1 MSNFYL
7 ILRNLF
13 FNIAYQTGISKP
25 LRSMLVKNNDL
36 VILTFHRVS
45 DDIDQMWPPMPI
57 QSFRSLMEK
66 LAKTFRIIDIND
78 IKKLPDRPGP
88 PFMAVTFDDGYSDFI
103 ENAAPILLDLGI
115 PACLNICP
123 LLVDRGTPPWTQ
135 VLSVYLNSMETDP
148 GVVPSLQN
156 NYLKLP
162 DGSNFVISKPVHQK
176 MFMELCKSIY
186 LMDDEKRRAWL
197 DNLTENLNLNF
208 DLYSMMT
215 WNDVRSC
222 IQNGFSIG
230 SHSYS
235 HRNLSQVKEPELL
248 ETEISF
254 SRQRILEETGIAPS
268 VFTFPNGQYNDS
280 LLKIVEESGYS
291 IALLHGINLVDL
303 IDNEKPANVNNI
315 NDSDGLLC
323 LPRIDGDSGL
333 NWRETVLKSSGFHY
347 QLKRITNFR
356 RRLNLGEQ
364 AFRG

>member
-1 MSNFYL
+1 MMSNYIQ

-25 LRSMLVKNNDL
+25 FRSMLVKNRNL
-36 VILTFHRVS
+36 MILTFHRVS
-45 DDIDQMWPPMPI
+45 DDVDQMWPPIPI
-57 QSFRSLMEK
+57 ESFRSLMEK
-66 LAKTFRIIDIND
+66 LAKTFQIIDIND
-78 IKKLPDRPGP
+78 VKKLPNHPGP
-88 PFMAVTFDDGYSDFI
+88 PFMVVTFDDGYSDCI

-123 LLVDRGTPPWTQ
+123 FLVDKGTPPWTQ
-135 VLSVYLNSMETDP
+135 VLSVYLNSMETDL
-148 GVVPSLQN
+148 GAAPSLQYK
-156 NYLKLP
+156 YLKLP
-162 DGSNFVISKPVHQK
+162 DGSNFVISKPVSQK
-176 MFMELCKSIY
+176 MFMELCNSLY

-197 DNLTENLNLNF
+197 DKLTENLSLNF

-235 HRNLSQVKEPELL
+235 HRNLCQVKEPELL

-268 VFTFPNGQYNDS
+268 VFAFPNGQYNDS
-280 LLKIVEESGYS
+280 LLKIVEENGYS

-303 IDNEKPANVNNI
+303 INNEKPANLNII

-323 LPRIDGDSGL
+323 LPRIDAEK

-347 QLKRITNFR
+347 QMKRIINFR
-356 RRLNLGEQ
+356 RRRDLGGQ

>member
-1 MSNFYL
+1 MVSNCIQ

-25 LRSMLVKNNDL
+25 FRSMLVKNKNL
-36 VILTFHRVS
+36 MILTFHRVS

-57 QSFRSLMEK
+57 ESFRLLMEK
-66 LAKTFRIIDIND
+66 LAKTYRIIDINN
-78 IKKLPDRPGP
+78 ITKLPDRPGP
-88 PFMAVTFDDGYSDFI
+88 PFMVVTFDDGYSDFI

-123 LLVDRGTPPWTQ
+123 FLVDRGIPPWTQ
-135 VLSVYLNSMETDP
+135 VLSVYLNSKETDL
-148 GVVPSLQN
+148 GAVPSLQ
-156 NYLKLP
+156 LP
-162 DGSNFVISKPVHQK
+162 DGSNFVISKPVNQK
-176 MFMELCKSIY
+176 MFNELCIDLY

-215 WNDVRSC
+215 WDDIRSC

-280 LLKIVEESGYS
+280 LLKMVEESGYS
-291 IALLHGINLVDL
+291 IALLHGINQVDL
-303 IDNEKPANVNNI
+303 INNEKPANLNII
-315 NDSDGLLC
+315 NDSDELLC
-323 LPRIDGDSGL
+323 LPRIEAEK
-333 NWRETVLKSSGFHY
+333 NWRETLLKSSGFHY
-347 QLKRITNFR
+347 QMKRILNFR
-356 RRLNLGEQ
+356 RRRDLGGQ
-364 AFRG
+364 AFHG

>member
-1 MSNFYL
+1 M
-7 ILRNLF
+7 
-13 FNIAYQTGISKP
+13 
-25 LRSMLVKNNDL
+25 V
-36 VILTFHRVS
+36 
-45 DDIDQMWPPMPI
+45 
-57 QSFRSLMEK
+57 
-66 LAKTFRIIDIND
+66 
-78 IKKLPDRPGP
+78 
-88 PFMAVTFDDGYSDFI
+88 VTFDDGYSDCI

-115 PACLNICP
+115 PACFNICP

-135 VLSVYLNSMETDP
+135 VLSVYLNSIETDL
-148 GVVPSLQN
+148 GVVPSLQ
-156 NYLKLP
+156 LP
-162 DGSNFVISKPVHQK
+162 DGSNFVISKPVNQK
-176 MFMELCKSIY
+176 MFMELCKNLY

-197 DNLTENLNLNF
+197 DNLTENVNRNF

-215 WNDVRSC
+215 WDDIRSC

-235 HRNLSQVKEPELL
+235 HRNLSQVKEPEVL

-303 IDNEKPANVNNI
+303 IDNDKPANLNII

-323 LPRIDGDSGL
+323 LPRIEAEK
-333 NWRETVLKSSGFHY
+333 NWRETLLKSSGFHY
-347 QLKRITNFR
+347 QMKRITNFR
-356 RRLNLGEQ
+356 RRGDLGGQ
-364 AFRG
+364 ASRG

>member
-1 MSNFYL
+1 MRSNFYL

-13 FNIAYQTGISKP
+13 FNIAYQTGVSKP
-25 LRSMLVKNNDL
+25 LRSMLVKNKNL
-36 VILTFHRVS
+36 MILTFHRVS

-88 PFMAVTFDDGYSDFI
+88 PFMVVTFDDGYSDFI
-103 ENAAPILLDLGI
+103 ENAAPILLHLGI
-115 PACLNICP
+115 PASLNICP
-123 LLVDRGTPPWTQ
+123 SLVDRGTPPWTQ
-135 VLSVYLNSMETDP
+135 VLSVYLNSKETDL
-148 GVVPSLQN
+148 GAVPSLQ
-156 NYLKLP
+156 LP
-162 DGSNFVISKPVHQK
+162 DGSNFVISKPVNQK
-176 MFMELCKSIY
+176 MFDELCIDLY

-235 HRNLSQVKEPELL
+235 HRILSQVKEPELL

-303 IDNEKPANVNNI
+303 IDNEKPANLNII

-323 LPRIDGDSGL
+323 LPRIEPEK
-333 NWRETVLKSSGFHY
+333 NWRETLLKSSGFHY
-347 QLKRITNFR
+347 QMKRITNFR
-356 RRLNLGEQ
+356 RRGDLGGQ
-364 AFRG
+364 ASHG

>member
-1 MSNFYL
+1 MMSNYIQ

-25 LRSMLVKNNDL
+25 FRSMLVKNRNL
-36 VILTFHRVS
+36 MILTFHRVS
-45 DDIDQMWPPMPI
+45 DDVDQMWPPIPI
-57 QSFRSLMEK
+57 ESFRSLMEK
-66 LAKTFRIIDIND
+66 LAKIFQIIDIND
-78 IKKLPDRPGP
+78 VKKLSNHSGP
-88 PFMAVTFDDGYSDFI
+88 PFMVVTFDDGYSDCI

-123 LLVDRGTPPWTQ
+123 FLVERGTPPWTQ

-148 GVVPSLQN
+148 GVVPPLQYK
-156 NYLKLP
+156 YLQLP
-162 DGSNFVISKPVHQK
+162 DGSNFVISKPVNQK
-176 MFMELCKSIY
+176 MFMELCRNIY
-186 LMDDEKRRAWL
+186 LMDDEERRAWL
-197 DNLTENLNLNF
+197 DNLTENLSLNF

-268 VFTFPNGQYNDS
+268 VFAFPNGQYNDS

-303 IDNEKPANVNNI
+303 INNEKPANLNII

-323 LPRIDGDSGL
+323 LPRIDSGM
-333 NWRETVLKSSGFHY
+333 NWRETVLKSNGFHH

-356 RRLNLGEQ
+356 RRLNLGGQ
-364 AFRG
+364 TYRG

>member
-1 MSNFYL
+1 MVSNYIQ

-25 LRSMLVKNNDL
+25 FRSMLVKNKNL
-36 VILTFHRVS
+36 MILTFHRVS
-45 DDIDQMWPPMPI
+45 DDIDQTWPPMSI
-57 QSFRSLMEK
+57 KSFRLLMEK
-66 LAKTFRIIDIND
+66 LAKTYRIIDINN
-78 IKKLPDRPGP
+78 ITKLPDRPGP

-123 LLVDRGTPPWTQ
+123 FLVDRGIPPWTQ
-135 VLSVYLNSMETDP
+135 VLSVYLNSKETDL
-148 GVVPSLQN
+148 GAVPSLQ
-156 NYLKLP
+156 LP
-162 DGSNFVISKPVHQK
+162 DGSNFVISKPVNQK
-176 MFMELCKSIY
+176 MFHELCIDLY
-186 LMDDEKRRAWL
+186 LIDDEKRRVWL

-215 WNDVRSC
+215 WDDIRSC

-254 SRQRILEETGIAPS
+254 SRQKILQETGIAPS

-280 LLKIVEESGYS
+280 LLKMVEESGYS
-291 IALLHGINLVDL
+291 IALLHGLNQVDL
-303 IDNEKPANVNNI
+303 INNEKPANLNII
-315 NDSDGLLC
+315 NDSDELLC
-323 LPRIDGDSGL
+323 LPRIEAEK
-333 NWRETVLKSSGFHY
+333 NWRETLLKSSGFHY
-347 QLKRITNFR
+347 QMKRILNFR
-356 RRLNLGEQ
+356 RRRDLGGQ
-364 AFRG
+364 AFHG

>member
-1 MSNFYL
+1 MMSNYIQ

-25 LRSMLVKNNDL
+25 FRSMLVKNRNL
-36 VILTFHRVS
+36 MILTFHRVS
-45 DDIDQMWPPMPI
+45 DDVDQMWPPIPI
-57 QSFRSLMEK
+57 ESFRSLMEK
-66 LAKTFRIIDIND
+66 LAKTFQIIDIND
-78 IKKLPDRPGP
+78 VKKLPNHPGP
-88 PFMAVTFDDGYSDFI
+88 PFMVVTFDDGYSDCI

-123 LLVDRGTPPWTQ
+123 FLVDKGTPPWTQ
-135 VLSVYLNSMETDP
+135 VLSVYLNSMETDL
-148 GVVPSLQN
+148 GAAPSLQYK
-156 NYLKLP
+156 YLKLP
-162 DGSNFVISKPVHQK
+162 DGSNFVISKPVSQK
-176 MFMELCKSIY
+176 MFMELCNSLY
-186 LMDDEKRRAWL
+186 LMDDEKRRVWL
-197 DNLTENLNLNF
+197 DKLTENLSLNF

-215 WNDVRSC
+215 WNDVKSC

-268 VFTFPNGQYNDS
+268 VFAFPNGQYNDS
-280 LLKIVEESGYS
+280 LLKIVEENGYS

-303 IDNEKPANVNNI
+303 INNEKPANLNII

-323 LPRIDGDSGL
+323 LPRIDAEK

-347 QLKRITNFR
+347 QMKRIINFR
-356 RRLNLGEQ
+356 RRRDLGGQ

>member
-1 MSNFYL
+1 MMSNHMQS
-7 ILRNLF
+7 LRNLF
-13 FNIAYQTGISKP
+13 LNTIYLAGISKP
-25 LRSMLVKNNDL
+25 FQWMLAKNNDL

-45 DDIDQMWPPMPI
+45 DDVDPIFPPMSI
-57 QSFRSLMEK
+57 RSFRLLMEK

-148 GVVPSLQN
+148 GVVPPLQYK
-156 NYLKLP
+156 YLKLP

-268 VFTFPNGQYNDS
+268 VFTFPNGQYNDN
-280 LLKIVEESGYS
+280 LLKMVEESGYS
-291 IALLHGINLVDL
+291 IALLHGINRVDL
-303 IDNEKPANVNNI
+303 INNEKPANLNII

-323 LPRIDGDSGL
+323 LPRIEAEK

-347 QLKRITNFR
+347 QMKRIINFR
-356 RRLNLGEQ
+356 RRRNLGGQ

>member
-1 MSNFYL
+1 
-7 ILRNLF
+7 
-13 FNIAYQTGISKP
+13 
-25 LRSMLVKNNDL
+25 
-36 VILTFHRVS
+36 
-45 DDIDQMWPPMPI
+45 
-57 QSFRSLMEK
+57 MEK
-66 LAKTFRIIDIND
+66 LAKTYRIIDIND
-78 IKKLPDRPGP
+78 ITKLPDRPGP
-88 PFMAVTFDDGYSDFI
+88 PFMVVTFDDGYSDFI

-123 LLVDRGTPPWTQ
+123 FLVDRGTPPWTQ
-135 VLSVYLNSMETDP
+135 VLSVYLNSTETDL
-148 GVVPSLQN
+148 GAVPSLQ
-156 NYLKLP
+156 LP
-162 DGSNFVISKPVHQK
+162 DGSNFVISKPVNQK
-176 MFMELCKSIY
+176 MFTELCKNLY

-215 WNDVRSC
+215 WDDIRSC

-254 SRQRILEETGIAPS
+254 SRQKILQETGITPS

-303 IDNEKPANVNNI
+303 IDNEKPANLNII

-323 LPRIDGDSGL
+323 LPRIEAEK
-333 NWRETVLKSSGFHY
+333 NWRETLLKSSGFHY
-347 QLKRITNFR
+347 QMKRITNFR
-356 RRLNLGEQ
+356 RRRDLGGQ
-364 AFRG
+364 VSHG